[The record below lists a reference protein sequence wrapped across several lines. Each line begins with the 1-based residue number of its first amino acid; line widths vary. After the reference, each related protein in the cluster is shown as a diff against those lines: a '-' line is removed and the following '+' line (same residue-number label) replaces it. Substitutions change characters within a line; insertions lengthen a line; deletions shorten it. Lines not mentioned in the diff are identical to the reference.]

1 MDMMGHWTG
10 HGTSSFL
17 QARGGKKAAG
27 TVVVIGAYLTDS
39 STQAILGLGS
49 LVTGPYADKET
60 KETKPLDPTVSPPQ
74 TKLDVYGLI
83 YK

>member
-27 TVVVIGAYLTDS
+27 TVVVIRAYLTDS
-39 STQAILGLGS
+39 STQANLGLGS
-49 LVTGPYADKET
+49 LVTGFNAD
-60 KETKPLDPTVSPPQ
+60 KETKPLDPTVSLPQ
-74 TKLDVYGLI
+74 TKFDVCGLI
-83 YK
+83 YKK